1 MAVRQFEFSAP
12 QGRVGV
18 MTQGVAEKIEGYPL
32 WSVVVAGAV
41 AQNVVVAV
49 SNDGTNFVTHTTVTA
64 GNSGLVVG
72 AAPYSFVK
80 FTQSGAGAAV
90 TSVTLHATRSS
101 K

>member
-12 QGRVGV
+12 QGRVGT
-18 MTQGVAEKIEGYPL
+18 MTNGTVEKIEGYPL
-32 WSVVVAGAV
+32 WSVVVSGAV
-41 AQNVVVAV
+41 AQSVVVSV

-64 GNSGLVVG
+64 GNSGLAVG

-80 FTQSGAGAAV
+80 YTQAAGGSV